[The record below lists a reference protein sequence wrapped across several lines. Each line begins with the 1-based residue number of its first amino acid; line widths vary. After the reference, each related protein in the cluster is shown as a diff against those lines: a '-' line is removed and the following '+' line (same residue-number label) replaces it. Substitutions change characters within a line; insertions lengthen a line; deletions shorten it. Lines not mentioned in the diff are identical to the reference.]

1 MNTPSKYGII
11 GKSEEIQNLI
21 ATIEQVAPTP
31 LTVLIQGESGTGKE
45 LVARAI
51 HHLSLRKSKPYIAV
65 NCGAIPSGTLESELF
80 GHRKGSFT
88 GAYEDRQG
96 FFEAANGGT
105 IFLDEIGEMPLETQ
119 VKLLRT
125 LEQGEFIR
133 VGENQARKVDVRVLT
148 ATNRELSEEVQAGN
162 FRRDLY
168 FRLKTITLLVVPLR
182 KRREDIPLLAEFFMR
197 DYSDQNNL
205 RYKPISPAAI
215 KILTDYPWEG
225 NVRELRNVIQTLC
238 IMERESVIRP
248 ETVLKHLEK
257 SSLYP
262 QAVRDSRLPVKV
274 HNKDIE
280 QVERELILRQLF
292 LLRQDVEEMKE
303 LLHGALSTPLNNNQ
317 LSDIS
322 TMINSMK
329 QIRDEDISQAELNHD
344 HSSIS
349 DMEKEMIRKTLEKF
363 YGHKRKAAQALG
375 ISERTL
381 YRKIKDYDIDASQ
394 YK

>member
-1 MNTPSKYGII
+1 MSAPSKYGII
-11 GKSEEIQNLI
+11 GKSEEIQDLI
-21 ATIEQVAPTP
+21 ATIEQVAATP
-31 LTVLIQGESGTGKE
+31 LTVLIQGESGVGKE
-45 LVARAI
+45 LVAKAI
-51 HHLSLRKSKPYIAV
+51 HHLSLRKSKPYITV

-125 LEQGEFIR
+125 LEQGELIR
-133 VGENQARKVDVRVLT
+133 VGENQSRKVDVRVIA
-148 ATNRELSEEVQAGN
+148 ATNRDLSEAVQNGN

-168 FRLKTITLLVVPLR
+168 FRLKTITLIVPPLR
-182 KRREDIPLLAEFFMR
+182 KRKEDIPLLADFFMR

-205 RYKPISPAAI
+205 RYKPISPAAMR
-215 KILTDYPWEG
+215 ILTDYPWEG
-225 NVRELRNVIQTLC
+225 NVRELKNVIQTLC
-238 IMERESVIRP
+238 IMEKESVIRP
-248 ETVLKHLEK
+248 ETVRKHLET
-257 SSLYP
+257 STLFTQSI
-262 QAVRDSRLPVKV
+262 RDTRLPVKV
-274 HNKDIE
+274 HNKDVE

-292 LLRQDVEEMKE
+292 LLRQDVEELKE
-303 LLHGALSTPLNNNQ
+303 MMIGAMSKSFNSDQ

-329 QIRDEDISQAELNHD
+329 QIRDEDISQAEVSHD
-344 HSSIS
+344 DRSIS
-349 DMEKEMIRKTLEKF
+349 EMEKEMILKTLEKF

>member
-1 MNTPSKYGII
+1 MTTFSKYGII
-11 GKSEEIQNLI
+11 GKSEEIQDLI
-21 ATIEQVAPTP
+21 ATIEQVAATP

-51 HHLSLRKSKPYIAV
+51 HQLSLRKSKSYITV

-96 FFEAANGGT
+96 FFEAADGGT

-125 LEQGEFIR
+125 LEQGEVLR
-133 VGENQARKVDVRVLT
+133 VGENQPRKVDVRVIT
-148 ATNRELSEEVQAGN
+148 ATNRDLSEEVQDGN

-168 FRLKTITLLVVPLR
+168 FRLKTITLNVPPLR
-182 KRREDIPLLAEFFMR
+182 KRKEDIPLLADFFMR
-197 DYSDQNNL
+197 EYSDQNNL
-205 RYKPISPAAI
+205 RYKPITPAAMR
-215 KILTDYPWEG
+215 ILTDYPWEG

-238 IMERESVIRP
+238 IMEKETIIRP
-248 ETVLKHLEK
+248 ETVTKHLEK
-257 SSLYP
+257 STIYTQSI
-262 QAVRDSRLPVKV
+262 RDTRLPVKL
-274 HNKDIE
+274 HNKDVE

-292 LLRQDVEEMKE
+292 LLRQDVEEIKDMLK
-303 LLHGALSTPLNNNQ
+303 STISRPLNDNQ

-322 TMINSMK
+322 TMISSMK
-329 QIRDEDISQAELNHD
+329 QIHDEDISQAELNYD
-344 HSSIS
+344 ERSLSQ
-349 DMEKEMIRKTLEKF
+349 MEKEMISKTLEKF
-363 YGHKRKAAQALG
+363 YGNKRKAAHALG

-381 YRKIKDYDIDASQ
+381 YRKIEDYGIDAKQ
-394 YK
+394 FK